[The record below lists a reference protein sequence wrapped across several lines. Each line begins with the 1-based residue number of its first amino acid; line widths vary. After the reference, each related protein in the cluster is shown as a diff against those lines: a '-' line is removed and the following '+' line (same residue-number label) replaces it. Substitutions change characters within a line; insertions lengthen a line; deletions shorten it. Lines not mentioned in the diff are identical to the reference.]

1 MPDREGLAT
10 TPPSN
15 HAGPDPRAGNAGA
28 VRLITRYANRKL
40 YDTQARQLTSLSR
53 IEDLVRAGIDIRVVD
68 HDTGTD
74 MTAEVLV
81 GILSASIGS
90 QEGGDGVAALI
101 SLIRSP
107 RELLDAMAHDRAR
120 AEELRGMTKRVRLL
134 SATLNALLANMA
146 PGPAAPEP
154 SPPRRPRTRTTPP

>member
-1 MPDREGLAT
+1 
-10 TPPSN
+10 
-15 HAGPDPRAGNAGA
+15 
-28 VRLITRYANRKL
+28 
-40 YDTQARQLTSLSR
+40 
-53 IEDLVRAGIDIRVVD
+53 VRAGTDIQVVD

-81 GILSASIGS
+81 GILSTSIGN

-107 RELLDAMAHDRAR
+107 REVLDAMAHDRAR

-134 SATLNALLANMA
+134 SATLDALLANMA
-146 PGPAAPEP
+146 PAPAEPTPPAARP
-154 SPPRRPRTRTTPP
+154 PRTRTARPR